1 MGGVAMMQWLVIG
14 VQSLILLAGFVWSF
28 CNLSGC
34 MKSKTSW
41 QTQMHILLLI
51 MYLYQ
56 SETRRN
62 SLYVGLSWLRN
73 VNEAITRQVVL
84 GMDSSLSVPVLCMV
98 WSTVSMYKV
107 TQCQV
112 FIPQL
117 IHESCASVGFL
128 YMYKPDQFF
137 GCMACCGSRKKE
149 YENIIKILT
158 TYLRDCF
165 Q

>member
-1 MGGVAMMQWLVIG
+1 M
-14 VQSLILLAGFVWSF
+14 
-28 CNLSGC
+28 
-34 MKSKTSW
+34 
-41 QTQMHILLLI
+41 
-51 MYLYQ
+51 
-56 SETRRN
+56 
-62 SLYVGLSWLRN
+62 
-73 VNEAITRQVVL
+73 TRQVVL

>member
-1 MGGVAMMQWLVIG
+1 MQWLVIG

-62 SLYVGLSWLRN
+62 SQCRIIMI
-73 VNEAITRQVVL
+73 NEAITRQVVL

-117 IHESCASVGFL
+117 IHESCASVGFFTCTNPISFL
-128 YMYKPDQFF
+128 AAWHVVDLV
-137 GCMACCGSRKKE
+137 KKSM
-149 YENIIKILT
+149 KISSK
-158 TYLRDCF
+158 F
-165 Q
+165 

>member
-1 MGGVAMMQWLVIG
+1 MQWLVIG

-41 QTQMHILLLI
+41 RTQMHILLLI

-62 SLYVGLSWLRN
+62 SLCRIIMI
-73 VNEAITRQVVL
+73 NEAITRQVVL
-84 GMDSSLSVPVLCMV
+84 GMDSFLSVPVLCMV

-107 TQCQV
+107 TKCQV

-117 IHESCASVGFL
+117 IYESCASVGFL

-137 GCMACCGSRKKE
+137 CSMACCGSRKKE
-149 YENIIKILT
+149 YKNIIKILT